1 MKEKGKRIVKI
12 KINSPPLNY
21 SHWEGLFTRT
31 NFTAGVYPYE
41 AKNVPDG
48 YTYEMIAKEHIVD
61 SGIKVNG
68 TKGFANKE
76 MLKRWTLSCEQRMSR
91 RSKPVRIAD
100 NDFTFDFEN
109 VPAGE
114 YTLIFTYPAGFVSP
128 YAKLGAICLM
138 ITQMLEQKL
147 T

>member
-1 MKEKGKRIVKI
+1 
-12 KINSPPLNY
+12 
-21 SHWEGLFTRT
+21 
-31 NFTAGVYPYE
+31 
-41 AKNVPDG
+41 
-48 YTYEMIAKEHIVD
+48 
-61 SGIKVNG
+61 
-68 TKGFANKE
+68 
-76 MLKRWTLSCEQRMSR
+76 MSR
-91 RSKPVRIAD
+91 RSKPVHIAD

-114 YTLIFTYPAGFVSP
+114 YILAFTYPAGFVSP